1 MSELRKFQ
9 CSETGSVVNVD
20 ELTAGQLG
28 PTWKPVKPARAAA
41 K

>member
-1 MSELRKFQ
+1 MAEFKDDA
-9 CSETGSVVNVD
+9 TGVVVDVD
-20 ELTAGQLG
+20 ELTASQLG